1 MEVLLY
7 LFYFKELKVT
17 LAAIHFRVTRP
28 ISSTLT
34 YYFRSARRLIKEE
47 GNTVYITVIIGRLQ
61 ISTRASRQTFWVARV
76 ALLFPMAPSLGGE
89 RAERLASMLIGV
101 KHGGRPSIRP
111 RIIIHEYCALC
122 VFLNCSTATFYFA
135 SSKTR

>member
-1 MEVLLY
+1 M
-7 LFYFKELKVT
+7 KVT

-76 ALLFPMAPSLGGE
+76 ALPYGAQFGR
-89 RAERLASMLIGV
+89 RAR
-101 KHGGRPSIRP
+101 
-111 RIIIHEYCALC
+111 
-122 VFLNCSTATFYFA
+122 
-135 SSKTR
+135 

>member
-1 MEVLLY
+1 MEVLFY

-47 GNTVYITVIIGRLQ
+47 GNTVYITVIIGQLQ
-61 ISTRASRQTFWVARV
+61 IHDTCFAPNILGARV
-76 ALLFPMAPSLGGE
+76 ALPMAPSLP
-89 RAERLASMLIGV
+89 RAR
-101 KHGGRPSIRP
+101 
-111 RIIIHEYCALC
+111 
-122 VFLNCSTATFYFA
+122 
-135 SSKTR
+135 